1 MKGKITD
8 IGWYSPSVKQM
19 LATGNTKVAHLPI
32 SYRGKS
38 DKYNANRNFTRR
50 YIDQEPDLM
59 ASLYEML
66 ADYSLKGFEF
76 GNWVTQEERNGFV
89 PDIATTLKELSR
101 LLGTRNI
108 GFDHNIGIA
117 FGARG
122 NAGALAHY
130 EPVLNM
136 INLTRMKGAGSLAHE
151 YGHALDFNFG
161 SFLDQ
166 NKRYAALSGG
176 RETSATL
183 PDNTGGQLRALVNQI
198 VDSICNGENYR
209 RMKNAKTKDRTGKE
223 VPLYNAYWFRRT
235 ELFARFF
242 EQYICYLYKQK
253 SITNRLLTKSWGWY
267 TKDIVYVAEPD
278 FLKIKP
284 VADKL
289 IIEMAAF
296 LNNRKKTVSATPYP
310 KPVIAPK
317 VSPTRRVAAAKRV
330 EKKAA
335 AKALGNKAYPLPH
348 IPQPKVSKPIDIVE
362 RRALKAVDMAKQ
374 FGLTRQ
380 NILDM
385 KRFCGKET
393 KPQRQCLN
401 GIILD
406 DKYLVASNA
415 RILGCIAL
423 SKRNTKA
430 EHILYF
436 PDGKLTKR
444 NGENLT
450 GKNADCY
457 AMGGYPGWRGL
468 FGSRLENYKLLKTCN
483 IATWN
488 KQISAL
494 DKGKKITSIDGQ
506 KFDIQ
511 QLLVVLKF
519 LSGFNDNVSVY
530 SFAGARNKYISY
542 QLALCTEKAFALI
555 IPVREDD

>member
-89 PDIATTLKELSR
+89 PDIATTLKELSL

-176 RETSATL
+176 RETAATL

-198 VDSICNGENYR
+198 VDSICNGENYQ

-223 VPLYNAYWFRRT
+223 VPLYNAY
-235 ELFARFF
+235 
-242 EQYICYLYKQK
+242 
-253 SITNRLLTKSWGWY
+253 
-267 TKDIVYVAEPD
+267 
-278 FLKIKP
+278 
-284 VADKL
+284 
-289 IIEMAAF
+289 
-296 LNNRKKTVSATPYP
+296 
-310 KPVIAPK
+310 
-317 VSPTRRVAAAKRV
+317 
-330 EKKAA
+330 
-335 AKALGNKAYPLPH
+335 
-348 IPQPKVSKPIDIVE
+348 
-362 RRALKAVDMAKQ
+362 
-374 FGLTRQ
+374 
-380 NILDM
+380 
-385 KRFCGKET
+385 
-393 KPQRQCLN
+393 
-401 GIILD
+401 
-406 DKYLVASNA
+406 
-415 RILGCIAL
+415 
-423 SKRNTKA
+423 
-430 EHILYF
+430 
-436 PDGKLTKR
+436 
-444 NGENLT
+444 
-450 GKNADCY
+450 
-457 AMGGYPGWRGL
+457 
-468 FGSRLENYKLLKTCN
+468 
-483 IATWN
+483 
-488 KQISAL
+488 
-494 DKGKKITSIDGQ
+494 
-506 KFDIQ
+506 
-511 QLLVVLKF
+511 
-519 LSGFNDNVSVY
+519 
-530 SFAGARNKYISY
+530 
-542 QLALCTEKAFALI
+542 
-555 IPVREDD
+555 